1 MLRHPLLQVWKD
13 EIREFAAAFRLKFRQ
28 DSTNLSRRMTRNRI
42 RHDLIPEIERLMGRS
57 IKPALLRTI
66 EIAGKEGEFVRSQ
79 VPVMESKAELAIR
92 ELRKLPVAI
101 QRRTIHDWL
110 RNNDIEDCGFD
121 EIEGVRSLLTRL
133 EIAKIN
139 LPRGAFC
146 RRRAGRLFIQ
156 FP

>member
-1 MLRHPLLQVWKD
+1 
-13 EIREFAAAFRLKFRQ
+13 
-28 DSTNLSRRMTRNRI
+28 MTRNRI